1 MVTTSVVISWC
12 APNLVFRLSTVRQ
25 TRRRSTSLAMG
36 TLGSS
41 RPSSSV
47 EYKPV
52 CGGRIPERRS
62 LLVLLDRDGVI
73 NVDVGSPGVC
83 SVENFRLINGAG
95 ESVAKLKRAGAS
107 VCVVT
112 NQTCVGKGLL
122 STSGL
127 NNIHHRMRQLLLDE
141 GGNFAV
147 VDDIFFATSAT
158 QLPCDRRKPAP
169 GMLIEAME
177 AWNLCGE
184 EKTSSL
190 ITMIGD
196 SVTDMQA
203 AAAAGVPN
211 RIMVGT
217 GHGRK
222 IWESMLV
229 TFGPGT
235 KSVILSSPNEDPSR
249 TLPPEIFPLTV
260 CEDITA
266 AVALTLRGID

>member
-12 APNLVFRLSTVRQ
+12 APNLVFRLSTLRQ

-36 TLGSS
+36 TLGSF

-52 CGGRIPERRS
+52 CGGRYPERRS

-112 NQTCVGKGLL
+112 NQTSVGKGML

-127 NNIHHRMRQLLLDE
+127 NNIHDRMRELLLYE

-158 QLPCDRRKPAP
+158 HLPCDRRKPAP

-177 AWNLCGE
+177 AWNFCGE
-184 EKTSSL
+184 EKSSR

-222 IWESMLV
+222 IWESISV

-266 AVALTLRGID
+266 AVALTLRGVD